1 MPLIHFSEN
10 PKSPSLLLR
19 LEWTDEGDS
28 SVVVGE
34 LLHLLGLAVAF
45 FLTFIAQTLV
55 INRIYFFKNNLL
67 GQPVQ

>member
-34 LLHLLGLAVAF
+34 LLLRCLLDEGLLFADDGNSKEEDGA
-45 FLTFIAQTLV
+45 
-55 INRIYFFKNNLL
+55 
-67 GQPVQ
+67 